1 MAPKAIRHRELLDH
15 LRTLTP
21 AEAAA
26 EMLALEQDRDR
37 LRGIVAEMLP
47 ADTMTPA
54 GDAAPASAANAGEA
68 E

>member
-1 MAPKAIRHRELLDH
+1 MAPNAVRHRELLDH

-37 LRGIVAEMLP
+37 LRGIVAALLP
-47 ADTMTPA
+47 ADTMTPVN
-54 GDAAPASAANAGEA
+54 DAAPVSAANAGEA